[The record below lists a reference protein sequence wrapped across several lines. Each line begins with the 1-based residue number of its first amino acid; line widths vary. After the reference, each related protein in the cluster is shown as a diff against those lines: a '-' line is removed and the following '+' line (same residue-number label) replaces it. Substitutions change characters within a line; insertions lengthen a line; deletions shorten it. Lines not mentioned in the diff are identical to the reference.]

1 MVDEFK
7 DWHENHAVVELNLA
21 GFDEAIKG
29 MLRIDRLGEL
39 VKPSTQAQGLKFSTK
54 RGWQQSQP
62 VCCAEL
68 FDGLPFPKVISL
80 KNLEPVCVACRE
92 PVVVVENHVAI
103 SE

>member
-54 RGWQQSQP
+54 RGWQ
-62 VCCAEL
+62 
-68 FDGLPFPKVISL
+68 
-80 KNLEPVCVACRE
+80 
-92 PVVVVENHVAI
+92 
-103 SE
+103 

>member
-39 VKPSTQAQGLKFSTK
+39 VKPSTQAQGLKFSTR
-54 RGWQQSQP
+54 RGWQRSQADFK
-62 VCCAEL
+62 VLNCL
-68 FDGLPFPKVISL
+68 MGFPSQ
-80 KNLEPVCVACRE
+80 E
-92 PVVVVENHVAI
+92 
-103 SE
+103 